1 MNPWH
6 ILALLVLALSQAVM
20 AQDMLPRLHPKL
32 GAAPDLSPA
41 AFARFAEL
49 DSLLNVEGQLSLE
62 GTQRLEELY
71 DEIGE
76 LWESPCDVVGLGC
89 SWYCG
94 GGPDTVWASSQLAP
108 LDGQR
113 FDADLAHDL
122 SYCTA
127 WAEGVEGPG
136 VGEWLAYGFA
146 ADSPRLHTVLVS
158 NGLVTDPLTWRAH
171 GRVQDLLMSENSVP
185 VAILQLADT
194 MDEQSF
200 TLPRMF
206 GRRTDGAPM
215 VLTFTIL
222 SVFPGDRQAHTVLT
236 ELWFDGSDVH

>member
-1 MNPWH
+1 MNPWR
-6 ILALLVLALSQAVM
+6 IPAFLVLTLSQALV
-20 AQDMLPRLHPKL
+20 AQDTLPRLHPKL

-49 DSLLNVEGQLSLE
+49 DSLLNEVDQLSLE

-71 DEIGE
+71 DDIGE

-113 FDADLAHDL
+113 FDAGLAHDL
-122 SYCTA
+122 SYCAA
-127 WAEGVEGPG
+127 WAEGVAGPG
-136 VGEWLAYGFA
+136 IGEWMAYGFA
-146 ADSPRLHTVLVS
+146 ADSPRLHTVFVS
-158 NGLVTDPLTWRAH
+158 NGLVTDTMTWRAH
-171 GRVQDLLMSENSVP
+171 GRVKELLMSENGVP

-194 MDEQSF
+194 REEQSF
-200 TLPRMF
+200 SLPRMF
-206 GRRTDGAPM
+206 GRRSDGAPM
-215 VLTFTIL
+215 VLTFSIL
-222 SVFPGDRQAHTVLT
+222 SVFPGDRHAVTVIT
-236 ELWFDGSDVH
+236 ELWFDGTDVH

>member
-1 MNPWH
+1 MNPWS
-6 ILALLVLALSQAVM
+6 IPAFLVLALSQAVV
-20 AQDMLPRLHPKL
+20 AQDTLPRLLPKL

-49 DSLLNVEGQLSLE
+49 DSLLNAEGDLDLE

-76 LWESPCDVVGLGC
+76 LWESPCDVIGVGC

-94 GGPDTVWASSQLAP
+94 GGPDTVWASSHLAP

-113 FDADLAHDL
+113 FDAGLAHDL
-122 SYCTA
+122 SYCAA
-127 WAEGVEGPG
+127 WAEGAEGPG
-136 VGEWLAYGFA
+136 IGEWLAYRFA
-146 ADSPRLHTVLVS
+146 PASPRLHTVRVV
-158 NGLVTDPLTWRAH
+158 NGLVTDTASWRAH
-171 GRVQDLLMSENSVP
+171 GRVRDLLMAENGVP
-185 VAILQLADT
+185 LTILQLADA

-206 GRRTDGAPM
+206 GQRTDGAPM
-215 VLTFTIL
+215 VLTFTIR
-222 SVFPGDRQAHTVLT
+222 SVHPGDRQAPTVIT
-236 ELWFDGSDVH
+236 ELWFDGTDVH